1 MRNRGPRAAGEFSG
15 LGPMA
20 KQLQFRRLLL
30 AVVAMVL
37 GFAGLGFRL
46 VQLQVLRHEEL
57 TDRARENTQIKVLME
72 PRRGDILDRKGNL
85 LATSVFVKT
94 VCADPVLIGSRQTEV
109 ARAVAPLLGLDE
121 TELAQRIMPRLR
133 QNEKGAWVTNRYVV
147 LKRKVSPETW
157 EKVRVAMKSLT
168 FGVDESSLPKSQR
181 RFYQTLREKAVFTES
196 VDDQLRVYP
205 GQTLAAH
212 VLGYVGMTERELNGS
227 RILETSGK
235 DGLELTLNS
244 KLSGVRGWRLTEADR
259 QRREIVSF
267 RDQDVEPRDGL
278 NVVLTL
284 DSVIQHIVE
293 SALAEAMERH
303 APVSV
308 SAIVVRP
315 RTGEIL
321 AMATLPTFDPNRPG
335 DAPADARRNRVITDV
350 AEPGST
356 FKAVVVSGALNDGVV
371 RLSDVFDCEH
381 GRFYYGGRPLHDHD
395 SYGLLSVA
403 NIIAK
408 SSNIGAAKIG
418 IRMGEKRVYDY
429 ILGFGFG
436 VRTGIPLPGEVGGI
450 VHPVNQW
457 SKVTIAQL
465 PMGHGLAVTQ
475 LQMTM
480 AIAAIANGGW
490 LMRPML
496 VDRLEDPDHH
506 VVARYSPQRVRQV
519 ISQEAARTMIEAL
532 KLVAT
537 TNGTAPK
544 AALEHYTVAGKTGTA
559 QKVVNGVYVRD
570 KHYSSF
576 IGFLPADNPE
586 LCISVSFDE
595 PSRHGYYGGVVPAPV
610 FRQIAE
616 RAANYLNIR
625 PDRGEELTVP
635 SEPVSLDDR
644 PVGTASARSL

>member
-1 MRNRGPRAAGEFSG
+1 
-15 LGPMA
+15 MA

-30 AVVAMVL
+30 ALVAIVL
-37 GFAGLGFRL
+37 AFAGLGFRL
-46 VQLQVLRHEEL
+46 VDLQVFRHEEL
-57 TDRARENTQIKVLME
+57 KTKALENTQIRVLME

-94 VCADPVLIGSRQTEV
+94 VCADPLLIGSHQPEV
-109 ARAVAPLLGLDE
+109 ARAVAPVLGLNE
-121 TELAQRIMPRLR
+121 AEVAQRLMPQAR
-133 QNEKGAWVTNRYVV
+133 QNEKGALVTNRYVV
-147 LKRKVSPETW
+147 LKRKVSAETW
-157 EKVRVAMKSLT
+157 EKVQAAMKSLSLS
-168 FGVDESSLPKSQR
+168 VNESGLTRAQR
-181 RFYQTLREKAVFTES
+181 QFYRNLREKAIFTDPL
-196 VDDQLRVYP
+196 DDQMRIYP
-205 GQTLAAH
+205 GQSLAAH
-212 VLGYVGMTERELNGS
+212 VLGYVGMSERELNGS

-235 DGLELTLNS
+235 DGLELTMNS

-293 SALAEAMERH
+293 SALAEAMEKH

-308 SAIVVRP
+308 SSLVIRP

-321 AMATLPTFDPNRPG
+321 AMATLPTFDPNQPG
-335 DAPADARRNRVITDV
+335 NAPADARRNRVITDI

-371 RLSDVFDCEH
+371 RLTDVFDCEH
-381 GRFYYGGRPLHDHD
+381 GRFYYGGRALHDHD

-418 IRMGEKRVYDY
+418 IRMGEQRVYDY

-436 VRTGIPLPGEVGGI
+436 VRSGIPLPGEVGGI

-496 VDRLEDPDHH
+496 VDRLEDADHH

-519 ISQEAARTMIEAL
+519 ISEEAARTMIEAL
-532 KLVAT
+532 KLVAS

-576 IGFLPADNPE
+576 IGFFPADNPE
-586 LCISVSFDE
+586 LCISVSLDE

-625 PDRGEELTVP
+625 PDRGDELSVP
-635 SEPVSLDDR
+635 AEPVSLDNR
-644 PVGTASARSL
+644 PVGTAAARSLQTKP